1 MQLSIHILVFG
12 LAVTACGAGVAQDI
26 QLRAQRGPY
35 FAGDP
40 VVVQVVVRGEEGGSK
55 VNCQLKGK
63 PPADVTID
71 GPQMSQSSRSFTQ
84 IINGRVSRQESV
96 DYLFSFVVTAMHEGP
111 HKIGPFVVD
120 LNGKPHDVAGEVF
133 HFEKLDNDPD
143 MQIELALPGDTF
155 FVGQR
160 IPATLRWSFTGD
172 ITAVQYAFSNLQI
185 RSPLFD
191 QFAFD
196 KKRPRTRT
204 TLTIAMAKG
213 AMDIDAKVTQTK
225 LAGRDVF
232 TVTATTTFRATS
244 PGRYTDIPITC
255 RTEKVTEWRRD
266 LFGDRVP
273 GRRLPALASGKPL
286 SFVIKPIPTSGRP
299 ASFAGAVGR
308 GFSIAVSAN
317 RSIVRVGDPIA
328 LTITIRGDS
337 DLSRISLPTLA
348 ASPGWSAARF
358 QLPNEQVAGTVD
370 GNTKQFTL
378 NVRVKDT
385 HVQQIPAVAF
395 SWFDP
400 ERRQFATTTSKPI
413 ALQVMENQVIS
424 AADVVSAKSGDA
436 RAADRPTHD
445 DNNSAATTP
454 RSFVGANLAIESD
467 PSKLL
472 ADVTTGASPRSV
484 AMIIYLVAAGVVLG
498 GVILRRRARRDSDLA
513 RRKKQRKSLAR
524 QIAAA
529 RRRPARSAAEQL
541 ATALRQLIAELAPS
555 TRGEIE
561 QMIAECENAIYARDD
576 TLPVDLTPVIDRA
589 EQLIRDL
596 DKSHKSS

>member
-1 MQLSIHILVFG
+1 MQYFLHILVLG
-12 LAVTACGAGVAQDI
+12 LAVTAGGVAGAQDI

-40 VVVQVVVRGEEGGSK
+40 VVVQIVVRGEEGGSK

-63 PPADVTID
+63 PPAGVTID
-71 GPQMSQSSRSFTQ
+71 GPRMSQSSRSFTQ
-84 IINGRVSRQESV
+84 IINGHVSRHESV

-111 HKIGPFVVD
+111 HKIGPFVVA
-120 LNGKPHDVAGEVF
+120 LNGKPHDVAGKVL

-143 MQIELALPGDTF
+143 MQIELTVPGDTF

-160 IPATLRWSFTGD
+160 IPATLRWSFTGN
-172 ITAVQYAFSNLQI
+172 INAVQYAFSNLQI

-191 QFAFD
+191 QFVFD
-196 KKRPRTRT
+196 KQRPRTRT

-213 AMDIDAKVTQTK
+213 AMDIDAKVTQEK
-225 LAGRDVF
+225 RAGRDVF

-244 PGRYTDIPITC
+244 PGRYADIPITC

-337 DLSRISLPTLA
+337 DLSRVSLPALA

-358 QLPNEQVAGTVD
+358 QLPNEQVAGTVA

-400 ERRQFATTTSKPI
+400 ELRQFATTTSKPI
-413 ALQVMENQVIS
+413 ALQVMENQVVS
-424 AADVVSAKSGDA
+424 AADVVAAKPRDA
-436 RAADRPTHD
+436 RAADRPTPGE
-445 DNNSAATTP
+445 NNSAATTP
-454 RSFVGANLAIESD
+454 RSFVGADLAIESD
-467 PSKLL
+467 PSKLR
-472 ADVTTGASPRSV
+472 ADVTTGASPRSIATIV
-484 AMIIYLVAAGVVLG
+484 YLVAAGVVLG

-513 RRKKQRKSLAR
+513 RQRRQRKSLAR
-524 QIAAA
+524 QMDAA
-529 RRRPARSAAEQL
+529 RRLPPRPAAEQL
-541 ATALRQLIAELAPS
+541 ATALRRLIADLAPS
-555 TRGEIE
+555 SRAEIE
-561 QMIAECENAIYARDD
+561 QMIAVCENAIYARDD
-576 TLPVDLTPVIDRA
+576 TPPVDLTSVIDRA

-596 DKSHKSS
+596 ERPNRAS